1 MNSSIHLS
9 YSVQEQRILADALE
23 QALLCQQ
30 PEDEVEREIDY
41 LQSTPEEKKALSD
54 LVCHNLSMLTEGE
67 WMELAPESDGLK
79 FGDHDGSLEYL
90 HWWDEHEMARDMEI
104 FEEEFALDCALSVP
118 HEDRPKIPSEGIFD
132 ANDTT
137 NVPVKLLHLG
147 DDYYTGQSPFG
158 KVYIP
163 HHFSDRVRGIIED
176 RWNKT
181 GGNHGI
187 PTLDSAWMGDIS
199 MNVRVMGPHCNLPLR
214 CNHVIDTQ

>member
-1 MNSSIHLS
+1 MSSPNFS
-9 YSVQEQRILADALE
+9 KQEKRILADTLE
-23 QALLCQQ
+23 RALLCQED
-30 PEDEVEREIDY
+30 EDEVDREIDY
-41 LQSTPEEKKALSD
+41 LQSTPAEKKALSD
-54 LVCHNLSMLTEGE
+54 LVCHNLRMLTEGE
-67 WMELAPESDGLK
+67 WMELAPEADGIK

-104 FEEEFALDCALSVP
+104 FEEEFALDCALSIP
-118 HEDRPKIPSEGIFD
+118 HKDRPKTPSEGIFD

-176 RWNKT
+176 RWNNT
-181 GGNHGI
+181 GGNHGT
-187 PTLDSAWMGDIS
+187 PTLDSAWMGDIR
-199 MNVRVMGPHCNLPLR
+199 MNVKVMGPHCNLPLR
-214 CNHVIDTQ
+214 CNRVIDTQ